1 MNTEQGLDIP
11 NLQKKTVQEYLKKA
25 TGKAKQ
31 MLEIRLQMSKTS
43 VKKYNKMQFMMCRDE
58 RVRGLFQFYG
68 AGTGR
73 WASRGVQLQNLT
85 KHYISDTELDIA
97 RELIKEQK
105 FDDLELLLDV
115 HPQDLLSQLVRTT
128 FTAEDGHE
136 LAVSDFSAIEA
147 RVIAW
152 YAKEQWRLDV
162 FNTHGKIYEASASQ
176 MFGVPVESI
185 KKGDPLRQKGKV
197 SELALGYQGGPG
209 ALKAMGALDMGID
222 ESELQ
227 GLVDSWRKA
236 NPNIVN
242 FWKACQ
248 DAAIKTVETR
258 QQQKTQGLTFYM
270 KKGFLMIEL
279 PSGRALAYP
288 KARLGEND
296 WGAPVVNFMGLDLN
310 RKWTK
315 LSTYGGKLVENIVQ
329 ATARDLLA
337 ISMYRIEHAG
347 FQIVGHVHDEIIVEV
362 PKGSNGLEEIEK
374 IMSKPVKWALG
385 LNLNSDGFTSP
396 FYMKD

>member
-1 MNTEQGLDIP
+1 MPPEEWICTMVNATRIGLPASLDKVGSVLHLQEQ
-11 NLQKKTVQEYLKKA
+11 KE
-25 TGKAKQ
+25 
-31 MLEIRLQMSKTS
+31 
-43 VKKYNKMQFMMCRDE
+43 YNKMHDMMCRDE

-73 WASRGVQLQNLT
+73 WAGRGVQLQNLT

-128 FTAEDGHE
+128 FTAENGHD

-258 QQQKTQGLTFYM
+258 QRHKTHGLTFYM
-270 KKGFLMIEL
+270 NKGFLMIEL

-296 WGAPVVNFMGLDLN
+296 WGH
-310 RKWTK
+310 
-315 LSTYGGKLVENIVQ
+315 Q
-329 ATARDLLA
+329 LL
-337 ISMYRIEHAG
+337 
-347 FQIVGHVHDEIIVEV
+347 
-362 PKGSNGLEEIEK
+362 
-374 IMSKPVKWALG
+374 
-385 LNLNSDGFTSP
+385 TSW
-396 FYMKD
+396 D